1 MTKIPTPKKSNVF
14 LYITLLLMW
23 LGIVLETFLNTELAQ
38 IFGYICFGGAF
49 VTNIMDLVYKIK
61 KERK

>member
-1 MTKIPTPKKSNVF
+1 
-14 LYITLLLMW
+14 MW

-49 VTNIMDLVYKIK
+49 VTNIADLVYKV
-61 KERK
+61 RKGE